1 MTRSLS
7 DSVDRAVTGLASHF
21 SFEGGTDVPAHVL
34 SDSPRPAAVVEALT
48 VLIDALL
55 PGRVRQWSGAKDDF
69 LPELKARLHHAVKL
83 LAPEI
88 EKAIPYRWHGQAA
101 RTEGATK
108 DAEPGEIT
116 VETLDLFLQTLPEVR
131 RMVIEDVRA
140 AYEGDPSALTYA
152 EVVLAFPGVLAV
164 VSHRIAHELYKLRVP
179 MVPRIMSEWTHTQTG
194 VDINPGARIG
204 EGFFIDHGT
213 GVVIGE
219 TTVIGDRV
227 KLYQGVTLGA
237 RSFALDS
244 DGHPV
249 KHIKR
254 HPTVEHDV
262 VIYANAIILGGDTV
276 IGANSTIGGGVF
288 LMESVPAGSTVFA
301 KRPEHQIKTARP
313 AK

>member
-1 MTRSLS
+1 MTKSLEETVKGTVRSL
-7 DSVDRAVTGLASHF
+7 APHF
-21 SFEGGTDVPAHVL
+21 VFEEGQDLPSHVL
-34 SDSPRPAAVVEALT
+34 ANAPRPSVVVEALK
-48 VLIDALL
+48 VLIDSLL
-55 PGRVRQWSGAKDDF
+55 PGRIRQWDGSSAEF
-69 LPELKARLHHAVKL
+69 LSELEKRLTHAASL

-88 EKAIPYRWHGQAA
+88 EKAIPYRWCGQAA
-101 RTEGATK
+101 RLEGAAK
-108 DAEPGEIT
+108 DADPAAVT
-116 VETLDLFLQTLPEVR
+116 AQTLTEFLGTLPEVR
-131 RMVIEDVRA
+131 RMIVEDVRA
-140 AYEGDPSALTYA
+140 AYEGDPSALTFA
-152 EVVLAFPGVLAV
+152 EVVLAFPGILAI
-164 VSHRIAHELYKLRVP
+164 VSHRVAHELYKLRVP

-237 RSFALDS
+237 RSFTLDS

-254 HPTVEHDV
+254 HPTVENDV

-276 IGANSTIGGGVF
+276 IGAGSTIGGGVF